1 LRDPA
6 TIREMQ
12 TLLDGGT
19 FFEGP
24 RWRDGHWW
32 VSDMFGRVVL
42 AVDGGGRASEVAR
55 VEGRPSGLGW
65 LPDGSL
71 LVVSMVDRRVLRR
84 SASGALS
91 VHADLAAHCD
101 WHANDMVVAA
111 DGSAYV
117 GNFGFDLAGG
127 AGPKPTGLMRV
138 DPEGRVTTVAEELLI
153 PNGSV
158 ITPEGRTL
166 VVAETFGR
174 RLTTFRI
181 GDDGS
186 LPARR
191 VWADLR
197 AAGIAPDGCCLD
209 AEGRIWVADGA
220 GHRACLVAEGGEMVD
235 EIPSPAGLRFY
246 ACMLGGDDGRTLL
259 LCAAPDYD
267 EERRSRERA
276 ATLLTTRVD
285 VPRAGLP

>member
-1 LRDPA
+1 
-6 TIREMQ
+6 MQ
-12 TLLDGGT
+12 TLLDGGA

-42 AVDGGGRASEVAR
+42 AVGGDGRASEIAR

-71 LVVSMVDRRVLRR
+71 LVVSMLDRRVLRR
-84 SASGALS
+84 SASGALRI
-91 VHADLAAHCD
+91 HADLSAHCD

-127 AGPKPTGLMRV
+127 AEPKPTGLMRV
-138 DPEGRVTTVAEELLI
+138 DPEGMVTSAAEELLF

-158 ITPEGRTL
+158 ITPDGRTL

-174 RLTTFRI
+174 RLTAFAI
-181 GDDGS
+181 DDDGS
-186 LPARR
+186 LFARR
-191 VWADLR
+191 MWADLR
-197 AAGIAPDGCCLD
+197 PAGIAPDGCCLD
-209 AEGRIWVADGA
+209 AEGQIWVADAA
-220 GHRACLVAEGGEMVD
+220 GHRCCLVAEGGEVVD
-235 EIPSPAGLRFY
+235 EIPSPADLRFY

-259 LCAAPDYD
+259 LCAAPGYD

-276 ATLLTTRVD
+276 ARLLTTRVD

>member
-1 LRDPA
+1 
-6 TIREMQ
+6 MQ
-12 TLLDGGT
+12 TLLDGGA

-24 RWRDGHWW
+24 RWRDGQWW

-42 AVDGGGRASEVAR
+42 AVDGDGRASEIAR

-71 LVVSMVDRRVLRR
+71 LVVSMLDRRVLRR
-84 SASGALS
+84 SASGALRI
-91 VHADLAAHCD
+91 HADLSAHCD

-127 AGPKPTGLMRV
+127 AEPKPTGLMRV
-138 DPEGRVTTVAEELLI
+138 DPEGRVTSAAGELLF

-158 ITPEGRTL
+158 ITPDGRTL

-174 RLTTFRI
+174 RLTAFTI

-186 LPARR
+186 LSGRKM
-191 VWADLR
+191 WADLC

-220 GHRACLVAEGGEMVD
+220 GHRCCLVAEGGEVV
-235 EIPSPAGLRFY
+235 EEVSSPAGLRFY

-276 ATLLTTRVD
+276 ARLLTTRVD